1 MQSLKVARALVGV
14 AIVVFISAG
23 CVNTSPI
30 AAPSDDPELVEG
42 QQVYVSQCASCH
54 GVQGEGGRG
63 NQLSEGLVLSSF
75 PSPLD
80 QVELVINGSGQMP
93 AYGKRLSEE
102 QIAAV
107 TRYTR
112 EVINS
117 AGLGE

>member
-1 MQSLKVARALVGV
+1 MQSLKVARTVVV
-14 AIVVFISAG
+14 ATVAFISAG
-23 CVNTSPI
+23 CINTSPI

-42 QQVYVSQCASCH
+42 QQVYASQCASCH

-63 NQLSEGLVLSSF
+63 NQLSEGRVLTAYPNAS
-75 PSPLD
+75 D
-80 QVELVINGSGQMP
+80 QLELVVNGSGQMP

-102 QIAAV
+102 QLAAV